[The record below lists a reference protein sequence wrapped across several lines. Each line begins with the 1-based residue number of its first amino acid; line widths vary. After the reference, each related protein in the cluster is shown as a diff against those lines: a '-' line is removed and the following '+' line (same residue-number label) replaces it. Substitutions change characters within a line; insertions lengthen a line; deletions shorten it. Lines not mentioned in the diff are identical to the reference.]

1 MEKKNNQSRVIS
13 LIFLSILLAVGVI
26 ASCHHKNRLEVED
39 NKDTVAAKDFAPL
52 VDSSKLSIDLKG
64 ITSVAFPKYKLSKAT
79 PFIPDSVSVAAD
91 EESVSSGNY
100 SATLML
106 DTIPPKTFYQSVEMA
121 AQHDTCWQIN
131 NFAFTYERKDKKGGV
146 YKVSFSKGGQQ
157 IFVTHLNSDMV
168 GLTGKKK

>member
-1 MEKKNNQSRVIS
+1 
-13 LIFLSILLAVGVI
+13 
-26 ASCHHKNRLEVED
+26 
-39 NKDTVAAKDFAPL
+39 
-52 VDSSKLSIDLKG
+52 
-64 ITSVAFPKYKLSKAT
+64 
-79 PFIPDSVSVAAD
+79 
-91 EESVSSGNY
+91 
-100 SATLML
+100 
-106 DTIPPKTFYQSVEMA
+106 MA

>member
-1 MEKKNNQSRVIS
+1 
-13 LIFLSILLAVGVI
+13 
-26 ASCHHKNRLEVED
+26 
-39 NKDTVAAKDFAPL
+39 
-52 VDSSKLSIDLKG
+52 
-64 ITSVAFPKYKLSKAT
+64 
-79 PFIPDSVSVAAD
+79 
-91 EESVSSGNY
+91 
-100 SATLML
+100 ML

-157 IFVTHLNSDMV
+157 IFVTHLNRDMV